1 MALICGLGHSL
12 MIISDNLPFLQI
24 LACKNGDF
32 YGGAKISFPEKCL
45 II

>member
-1 MALICGLGHSL
+1 

-32 YGGAKISFPEKCL
+32 YDGAKIRSPEECSVIEKV
-45 II
+45 